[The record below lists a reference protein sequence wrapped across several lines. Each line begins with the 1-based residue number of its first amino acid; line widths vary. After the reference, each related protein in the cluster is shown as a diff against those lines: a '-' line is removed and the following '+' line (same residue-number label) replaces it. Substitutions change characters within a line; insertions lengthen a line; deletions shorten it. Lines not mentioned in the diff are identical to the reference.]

1 MSFFNETAEK
11 VLGVSADALYEL
23 SLNDQYVKQH
33 SLAPHAPYLI
43 HSRVHLSSHLSARAA
58 FDNAFKEAL
67 FKTFVVK
74 LKVKEESYENNSRLK
89 TSVVGIVDVD
99 YVSESEQMYKEL
111 QKYAT
116 MHGQAHTR

>member
-1 MSFFNETAEK
+1 
-11 VLGVSADALYEL
+11 VSP
-23 SLNDQYVKQH
+23 LNFA
-33 SLAPHAPYLI
+33 SPGRP
-43 HSRVHLSSHLSARAA
+43 A
-58 FDNAFKEAL
+58 FENAFKEAL

-74 LKVKEESYENNSRLK
+74 LRVKEETWGDDNASRVK